1 MADIRLHPAAE
12 ADYEDAYDWYL
23 ERSERAALR
32 FEKEVERAL
41 KSISESPSQWPLSDE
56 RHRLYLRKRYP
67 FSIVYPTIDQGVLV
81 IAIAHARRKWAY
93 WKHRA

>member
-41 KSISESPSQWPLSDE
+41 KLISESPSQWPLCDE
-56 RHRLYLRKRYP
+56 RHRLYLLKRYP
-67 FSIVYPTIDQGVLV
+67 YSIVYRTIDQGVLV